1 MLMYVLAAGV
11 IGSVG
16 IYMLLGSARHAAGWG
31 VYVGVAPIWIASIFW
46 FSNRFEKHRIDVM
59 RRKRHAANR
68 QISTTP
74 LPSTTT
80 PEDSQT

>member
-1 MLMYVLAAGV
+1 MVMYVLAAGV

-16 IYMLLGSARHAAGWG
+16 IYVLLGSARHAAGWG
-31 VYVGVAPIWIASIFW
+31 IYVCVAPIWIASIFW

-68 QISTTP
+68 RRATTP
-74 LPSTTT
+74 LPSPTT
-80 PEDSQT
+80 PEDPQT